1 MVNDLK
7 CRSSHGMRNECQLS
21 SGLAG
26 EHPSLLSS
34 FHKAELFL
42 IPRQNK
48 ARTWKEP
55 MEPFQLNVHLVAHPV
70 GSYTHLV
77 NQMLQSYEDT
87 ARNRCE
93 SGWTFSMQHADGKL
107 AECWDA
113 NTGLRASCP
122 NLQPK
127 NDGPKVRHDFHFLAS
142 CVEYTSFF
150 KQKMHDRFRL
160 LAMKLPLQKRSEAK
174 EILLVPTLS
183 PKSDHR
189 A

>member
-1 MVNDLK
+1 MRRLLL
-7 CRSSHGMRNECQLS
+7 RFSSL
-21 SGLAG
+21 
-26 EHPSLLSS
+26 P
-34 FHKAELFL
+34 
-42 IPRQNK
+42 P
-48 ARTWKEP
+48 
-55 MEPFQLNVHLVAHPV
+55 
-70 GSYTHLV
+70 
-77 NQMLQSYEDT
+77 
-87 ARNRCE
+87 
-93 SGWTFSMQHADGKL
+93 GKL

-113 NTGLRASCP
+113 NTGFRASCP

-127 NDGPKVRHDFHFLAS
+127 NDGPKVRHDFQFLAY

-189 A
+189 AESSDKPETMELISRPGRTVLNSRCKPVIHLFS

>member
-1 MVNDLK
+1 MKSSPGGFRGGARDECGSANGK
-7 CRSSHGMRNECQLS
+7 CPTMWLCL
-21 SGLAG
+21 
-26 EHPSLLSS
+26 
-34 FHKAELFL
+34 
-42 IPRQNK
+42 
-48 ARTWKEP
+48 T
-55 MEPFQLNVHLVAHPV
+55 
-70 GSYTHLV
+70 
-77 NQMLQSYEDT
+77 
-87 ARNRCE
+87 
-93 SGWTFSMQHADGKL
+93 GKL

-127 NDGPKVRHDFHFLAS
+127 NDWAKVRHDFQFLAY

-183 PKSDHR
+183 PNADYPKVWPFPTKSLATQEKTGESALQGSSR
-189 A
+189 GL

>member
-1 MVNDLK
+1 MCTYVDGYP
-7 CRSSHGMRNECQLS
+7 HV
-21 SGLAG
+21 
-26 EHPSLLSS
+26 
-34 FHKAELFL
+34 
-42 IPRQNK
+42 
-48 ARTWKEP
+48 T
-55 MEPFQLNVHLVAHPV
+55 
-70 GSYTHLV
+70 
-77 NQMLQSYEDT
+77 
-87 ARNRCE
+87 
-93 SGWTFSMQHADGKL
+93 GKL

-127 NDGPKVRHDFHFLAS
+127 NDGPKVRHDFQFLAD

-183 PKSDHR
+183 PKSNHR

>member
-1 MVNDLK
+1 MDSTRFDEFTK
-7 CRSSHGMRNECQLS
+7 A
-21 SGLAG
+21 LAA
-26 EHPSLLSS
+26 PTS
-34 FHKAELFL
+34 
-42 IPRQNK
+42 R
-48 ARTWKEP
+48 
-55 MEPFQLNVHLVAHPV
+55 
-70 GSYTHLV
+70 
-77 NQMLQSYEDT
+77 
-87 ARNRCE
+87 
-93 SGWTFSMQHADGKL
+93 GKL

-127 NDGPKVRHDFHFLAS
+127 NDGPKVRHDFQFLAD

>member
-1 MVNDLK
+1 MS
-7 CRSSHGMRNECQLS
+7 RSE
-21 SGLAG
+21 
-26 EHPSLLSS
+26 LLIQK
-34 FHKAELFL
+34 FGKTGVQRAEPCTGVWGTL
-42 IPRQNK
+42 
-48 ARTWKEP
+48 
-55 MEPFQLNVHLVAHPV
+55 
-70 GSYTHLV
+70 
-77 NQMLQSYEDT
+77 
-87 ARNRCE
+87 
-93 SGWTFSMQHADGKL
+93 GKL

-127 NDGPKVRHDFHFLAS
+127 NDGPKVRHDFQFLAD